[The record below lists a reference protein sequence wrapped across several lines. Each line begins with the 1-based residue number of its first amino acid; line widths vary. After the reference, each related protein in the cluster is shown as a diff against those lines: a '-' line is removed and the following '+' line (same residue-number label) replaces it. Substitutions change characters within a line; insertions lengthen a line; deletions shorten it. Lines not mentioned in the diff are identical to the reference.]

1 MGEPVARRLL
11 TVLAGDASAALVQ
24 AYSEAARERGLAE
37 DAGAANLAGLLSA
50 AYPALRAQILTR
62 PEDVVA
68 IAHGK
73 MSIPRDLAALRRLGL
88 TFVGDLEDPL
98 AVRRGLRLFAQR
110 ERLRVAARELLAS
123 EGGDV
128 DTTAREISD
137 IAQVC
142 IEIATDE
149 ALRWAEAR
157 FGAPVTAGGERC
169 AFTILGMGKLGGREL
184 NCGSDVDLLPFY
196 ETDEGEVRKG
206 GVSDGAS
213 PGVAPG
219 ARSTPGELT
228 DQTLHEHFARV
239 TQRLTATLEDAT
251 DEGMVW
257 RVDLRL
263 RPEGSRGPLVNALH
277 AAERYYETW
286 GRTWE
291 RAALLRAR
299 PVAGDLAFGQLV
311 LDALSPFVWRKVVDP
326 RIAIEMSDLVVRGRV
341 ELSSEP
347 ERDLKLGPG
356 GIREVEFFVQSLQ
369 LIWGG
374 RELSLRLSNTLD
386 SLRRLRGRGLVTDRE
401 SRELEAAY
409 LTLRRLEHRVQFATG
424 IQTHNLPRGELLE
437 IIAKT
442 VGFAT
447 GKELEKDLEKTR
459 RRVATRFASLT
470 RKLDK
475 ATAGSDPHLAALFVA
490 FDSGDE
496 GLVLT
501 ALAAS
506 AASADFST
514 SASADLARHLLAL
527 ARRPDFPLGATA
539 RDRHPELAAQLLEAL
554 ADAAD
559 PEQATRLL
567 AAFFTRLAT
576 PGVYARAMADDR
588 QVVRKLVGLFGASAF
603 LGESLV
609 FHPELVESVL
619 FAKGLPTPER
629 ALAHVDAEIKE
640 ATRRA
645 SEDEDREPEDV
656 LVGALRHAKSR
667 ILMEVGLAELSGELI
682 TREATM
688 VLSAVADATLEH
700 ATRYALAEKGL
711 TGGLSVIAMGKLGGR
726 EIGYGSDLDIF
737 FLYEPAEDDGASPA
751 AGARSTPD
759 DGSQS
764 ERYVRAAQRVLRL
777 VSAPHG
783 DGPGYELDTRLRPS
797 GSHGLLVVSLDAF
810 ARYHGLRADGTPHES
825 PPEAQDWERQAL
837 VRARPCAGDP
847 QLGERFAALAIKIAY
862 ERGAPDPE
870 RVHHLRMRM
879 EKELARESA
888 QVSSAP
894 GSVRPEAEPR
904 RHRYDVKLGHGGIV
918 DVEFAAQWLQ
928 MKHGADPRVRTT
940 DTETALS
947 ALEAGGYLET
957 SAAAVLREG
966 YAMLRRLEQA
976 LRVVHGTSAS
986 LIEEGAPGMAALARR
1001 MGFRDGPTTAS
1012 ETLFERYRAVTRD
1025 VRAAY
1030 LSVLQVTS
1038 K

>member
-1 MGEPVARRLL
+1 MLEKLL
-11 TVLAGDASAALVQ
+11 LKALAAKNENTAALAD
-24 AYSEAARERGLAE
+24 AYAEAAEARGLVDDAE
-37 DAGAANLAGLLSA
+37 AAMLAALLA
-50 AYPALRAQILTR
+50 TVYPALRTQTLTR

-73 MSIPRDLAALRRLGL
+73 MRLPRELPTLRHLGL
-88 TFVGDLEDPL
+88 LDAGTLEDPL
-98 AVRRGLRLFAQR
+98 LVRRGLRLFAQR

-142 IEIATDE
+142 IEIATEE

-157 FGAPVTAGGERC
+157 FGTPTTAAGARC
-169 AFTILGMGKLGGREL
+169 AFTMLGMGKLGGREL

-206 GVSDGAS
+206 GL
-213 PGVAPG
+213 
-219 ARSTPGELT
+219 TGEVT

-251 DEGMVW
+251 DEGIVW

-263 RPEGSRGPLVNALH
+263 RPEGSRGPLVNALS

-341 ELSSEP
+341 ELSTEP

-374 RELSLRLSNTLD
+374 REPSLRLSNTLD
-386 SLRRLRGRGLVTDRE
+386 ALRRLRSRGLVTDRE
-401 SRELEAAY
+401 SRELEVAY

-424 IQTHNLPRGELLE
+424 LQTHTLPRGELLE
-437 IIAKT
+437 TISRT
-442 VGFAT
+442 VGFASA
-447 GKELEKDLEKTR
+447 KELEKDLDKTR

-470 RKLDK
+470 RKLEK
-475 ATAGSDPHLAALFVA
+475 PTAGSDPHLAALFTA
-490 FDSGDE
+490 LDSGDE
-496 GLVLT
+496 ALVLA
-501 ALAAS
+501 ALAGPTAVPEGTARS
-506 AASADFST
+506 AASADFSN

-629 ALAHVDAEIKE
+629 ALTQVALEIKE
-640 ATRRA
+640 ATLGA
-645 SEDEDREPEDV
+645 GENEEREPEDV
-656 LVGALRHAKSR
+656 FVGALRHAKSR

-682 TREATM
+682 TREVTV

-700 ATRYALAEKGL
+700 ATRHALAEKGL
-711 TGGLSVIAMGKLGGR
+711 TGGLSVVAMGKLGGR

-737 FLYEPAEDDGASPA
+737 FLYDPGED
-751 AGARSTPD
+751 D
-759 DGSQS
+759 DGSKS

-810 ARYHGLRADGTPHES
+810 ARYHGLRVDGTPHES
-825 PPEAQDWERQAL
+825 APEAQDWERQAL
-837 VRARPCAGDP
+837 VKARPCAGDTA
-847 QLGERFAALAIKIAY
+847 LGARFAVLASKIAY
-862 ERGAPDPE
+862 ERGAPDAE

-879 EKELARESA
+879 EKELASESLRPNTA
-888 QVSSAP
+888 PVASSQW
-894 GSVRPEAEPR
+894 PEPMNR

-918 DVEFAAQWLQ
+918 DIEFAAQWLQ

-940 DTETALS
+940 DTDTALA
-947 ALEAGGYLET
+947 ALEACGYLET
-957 SAAAVLREG
+957 STAAVLREG

-986 LIEEGAPGMAALARR
+986 LIEEGAPGVGALARR
-1001 MGFRDGPTTAS
+1001 MGFRDAPPMTAS
-1012 ETLFERYRAVTRD
+1012 QTLFERYRAVTRD

-1030 LSVLQVTS
+1030 LSVLGIS
-1038 K
+1038 AA

>member
-1 MGEPVARRLL
+1 MKRLL
-11 TVLAGDASAALVQ
+11 HTLAGDSAGALSAAY
-24 AYSEAARERGLAE
+24 AEAAHERGVAVTGEVIALA
-37 DAGAANLAGLLSA
+37 ALLSA
-50 AYPALRAQILTR
+50 AYPALKAQILTR
-62 PEDVVA
+62 PQDVIA

-73 MSIPRDLAALRRLGL
+73 MRIARDLRTLRRLAL
-88 TFVGDLEDPL
+88 SFVADLGDPQ

-123 EGGDV
+123 ESGDI

-142 IEIATDE
+142 IEIATTE
-149 ALRWAEAR
+149 ALGWAAAR
-157 FGAPVTAGGERC
+157 FGPPVTSAGTPC
-169 AFTILGMGKLGGREL
+169 AFTVLGMGKLGGREL
-184 NCGSDVDLLPFY
+184 NCGSDVDLLLFY
-196 ETDEGEVRKG
+196 ETDDGEARLAV
-206 GVSDGAS
+206 GA
-213 PGVAPG
+213 APV
-219 ARSTPGELT
+219 E
-228 DQTLHEHFARV
+228 QTLHEHFARV

-251 DEGMVW
+251 DEGMCW

-263 RPEGSRGPLVNALH
+263 RPEGSRGPLVNALS

-299 PVAGDLAFGQLV
+299 PVAGDVAFGQEV

-326 RIAIEMSDLVVRGRV
+326 RIAVEMTDLVIRGRN

-356 GIREVEFFVQSLQ
+356 GIREAEFFVQSLQ

-374 RELSLRLSNTLD
+374 REPSLRVSNTLEA
-386 SLRRLRGRGLVTDRE
+386 LRRLRARGLVTDRE
-401 SRELEAAY
+401 SGELDAAY

-424 IQTHNLPRGELLE
+424 LQTHLLPRGELLE
-437 IIAKT
+437 TIART
-442 VGFAT
+442 VGFASS
-447 GKELEKDLEKTR
+447 KELEKDLDKTR

-470 RKLDK
+470 RKQTR
-475 ATAGSDPHLAALFVA
+475 AAGADPHLGAMFTAL
-490 FDSGDE
+490 DSGE
-496 GLVLT
+496 EALVLT
-501 ALAAS
+501 ALAEGAPGV
-506 AASADFST
+506 DFST
-514 SASADLARHLLAL
+514 PTSDLARHLLAL
-527 ARRPDFPLGATA
+527 TRRPDFPLGATT
-539 RDRHPELAAQLLEAL
+539 RDRHPELASTLLEAL

-576 PGVYARAMADDR
+576 PSVYARAMADDK

-619 FAKGLPTPER
+619 FAKGPPTPDR
-629 ALAHVDAEIKE
+629 ARRHV
-640 ATRRA
+640 
-645 SEDEDREPEDV
+645 EDEIADATIRANEHEDRDPADV
-656 LVGALRHAKSR
+656 FVGALRHANSR
-667 ILMEVGLAELSGELI
+667 IMMEVGLAELSGELL
-682 TREATM
+682 TREATT
-688 VLSAVADATLEH
+688 VLSALADVTLEH

-711 TGGLSVIAMGKLGGR
+711 TGGLTVVAMGKLGGR
-726 EIGYGSDLDIF
+726 AIGYGSDLDIF
-737 FLYEPAEDDGASPA
+737 FLYDPGEDE
-751 AGARSTPD
+751 
-759 DGSQS
+759 DGSLS

-797 GSHGLLVVSLDAF
+797 GSHGLLVVSLEAF
-810 ARYHGLRADGTPHES
+810 ARYHGLHQDGSPHDNA
-825 PPEAQDWERQAL
+825 PEAQDWERQAL
-837 VRARPCAGDP
+837 VKARPCAGDQ
-847 QLGERFAALAIKIAY
+847 QLGARFTVLAAKIAY

-879 EKELARESA
+879 EKELAREG
-888 QVSSAP
+888 P
-894 GSVRPEAEPR
+894 NRF
-904 RHRYDVKLGHGGIV
+904 DVKLGKGGIV

-928 MKHGADPRVRTT
+928 MKHGTDPRVRST
-940 DTETALS
+940 DTEIALS
-947 ALEAGGYLET
+947 ALEACGYLEAST
-957 SAAAVLREG
+957 AAVLREG

-986 LIEEGAPGMAALARR
+986 LIEEGAGGVAALARR
-1001 MGFRDGPTTAS
+1001 MGFRDGTVPAS
-1012 ETLFERYRAVTRD
+1012 VGLFERHRAVTRD

-1030 LSVLQVTS
+1030 LTVLGIPGA
-1038 K
+1038 KDPL

>member
-1 MGEPVARRLL
+1 VKRLL
-11 TVLAGDASAALVQ
+11 HALAGADSASPAGTLAL
-24 AYSEAARERGLAE
+24 AYAEAARERGVPSDTE
-37 DAGAANLAGLLSA
+37 VANLAALLSA
-50 AYPALRAQILTR
+50 AYPALRQQMLTR

-73 MSIPRDLAALRRLGL
+73 MRIARDLRSLRRLGL
-88 TFVGDLEDPL
+88 SFVGSLDDPD

-123 EGGDV
+123 EGGEGGDV
-128 DTTAREISD
+128 DTTARELSD
-137 IAQVC
+137 LAQVC
-142 IEIATDE
+142 IELATEE

-157 FGAPVTAGGERC
+157 FGTPVTKDGERC
-169 AFTILGMGKLGGREL
+169 AFTVLGMGKLGGREL

-196 ETDEGEVRKG
+196 DTDDGDVRKG
-206 GVSDGAS
+206 GV
-213 PGVAPG
+213 
-219 ARSTPGELT
+219 TGELT
-228 DQTLHEHFARV
+228 EQTLHEHFARV

-251 DEGMVW
+251 DEGISW

-263 RPEGSRGPLVNALH
+263 RPEGARGPLVNSLH

-299 PVAGDLAFGQLV
+299 PVAGDLAFGQVV
-311 LDALSPFVWRKVVDP
+311 LDALAPFVWRKVVDP
-326 RIAIEMSDLVVRGRV
+326 RIAREMSELVVRGRA

-347 ERDLKLGPG
+347 DRDLKLGPG

-374 RELSLRLSNTLD
+374 REPSLRLSNTLD

-424 IQTHNLPRGELLE
+424 HQTHILPRGELLE
-437 IIAKT
+437 TIAKT

-447 GKELEKDLEKTR
+447 GKELEKDLDKTK
-459 RRVATRFASLT
+459 RRVSTRFGSLT
-470 RKLDK
+470 RKLENSP
-475 ATAGSDPHLAALFVA
+475 GGDPQLAPLFA
-490 FDSGDE
+490 AIDSGE
-496 GLVLT
+496 EALVLT
-501 ALAAS
+501 ALLAPAGS
-506 AASADFST
+506 MSSVDFST
-514 SASADLARHLLAL
+514 SASPDLARHLLAL

-539 RDRHPELAAQLLEAL
+539 RDRHPELAPHLLEAL

-559 PEQATRLL
+559 PEQATRYL
-567 AAFFTRLAT
+567 ASFFTRLQT

-619 FAKGLPTPER
+619 FAKGPPTPDR
-629 ALAHVDAEIKE
+629 ARRHVDEEIAE
-640 ATRRA
+640 ALQRA
-645 SEDEDREPEDV
+645 SEHDDRDPEDV
-656 LVGALRHAKSR
+656 FVGALRHAKSR
-667 ILMEVGLAELSGELI
+667 IMMEVGLAELSGELL
-682 TREATM
+682 TREATT

-711 TGGLSVIAMGKLGGR
+711 DGGLAVVAMGKLGGR

-737 FLYEPAEDDGASPA
+737 FLYEPGED
-751 AGARSTPD
+751 D
-759 DGSQS
+759 DGSRS

-797 GSHGLLVVSLDAF
+797 GSHGLLVVSLEAF
-810 ARYHGLRADGTPHES
+810 ARYHGLKLDGTPHGNAIEGH
-825 PPEAQDWERQAL
+825 DWERQAL
-837 VRARPCAGDP
+837 VKARLCAGDAT
-847 QLGERFAALAIKIAY
+847 LGPPFAALATRVAY

-879 EKELARESA
+879 EKELARE
-888 QVSSAP
+888 AP
-894 GSVRPEAEPR
+894 P
-904 RHRYDVKLGHGGIV
+904 HRFDVKLGKGGIV

-947 ALEAGGYLET
+947 ALEACGYLET
-957 SAAAVLREG
+957 SIAAVLREG
-966 YAMLRRLEQA
+966 YTVLRRLEQA

-986 LIEEGAPGMAALARR
+986 LIEEGAPGVAALARR
-1001 MGFRDGPTTAS
+1001 MGFRDGPVTAS
-1012 ETLFERYRAVTRD
+1012 DSLFERYRGVTRD

-1030 LSVLQVTS
+1030 LSVLGIGAP
-1038 K
+1038 KDPL

>member
-1 MGEPVARRLL
+1 MKRLL
-11 TVLAGDASAALVQ
+11 HALAGDLAGPLAV
-24 AYSEAARERGLAE
+24 AYSEAARERGVPSDTEAASLA
-37 DAGAANLAGLLSA
+37 ALLSA
-50 AYPALRAQILTR
+50 AYPALRQQMLAR

-73 MSIPRDLAALRRLGL
+73 MRIARDLRSLRRLGL
-88 TFVGDLEDPL
+88 SFVGNLDDPE

-110 ERLRVAARELLAS
+110 ERLRVAARELLAT
-123 EGGDV
+123 EGGDGGDL
-128 DTTAREISD
+128 DTTARELSD
-137 IAQVC
+137 LAQVC
-142 IEIATDE
+142 IELATDE

-157 FGAPVTAGGERC
+157 FGTPVTKDGERC
-169 AFTILGMGKLGGREL
+169 AFTVLGMGKLGGREL

-196 ETDEGEVRKG
+196 DTDDGEVRKG
-206 GVSDGAS
+206 GA
-213 PGVAPG
+213 
-219 ARSTPGELT
+219 TGEIT

-251 DEGMVW
+251 DEGMCW

-263 RPEGSRGPLVNALH
+263 RPEGARGPLVNSLH

-299 PVAGDLAFGQLV
+299 AVAGDLAFGQSV
-311 LDALSPFVWRKVVDP
+311 LDALAPFVWRKVVDP
-326 RIAIEMSDLVVRGRV
+326 RIAREMTELVVRGRV

-374 RELSLRLSNTLD
+374 REPSLRLSNTLD

-424 IQTHNLPRGELLE
+424 LQTHILPRGELLE

-447 GKELEKDLEKTR
+447 GKDLEKDLDKTK
-459 RRVATRFASLT
+459 RRVSTRFGSLT
-470 RKLDK
+470 RKLENSPG
-475 ATAGSDPHLAALFVA
+475 ADPHLAPLFA
-490 FDSGDE
+490 AIDSGDE
-496 GLVLT
+496 ALVLA
-501 ALAAS
+501 ALLAPAGTIS
-506 AASADFST
+506 GVDFST

-539 RDRHPELAAQLLEAL
+539 RDRHPELASHLLEAL

-567 AAFFTRLAT
+567 AAFFTRLQT

-603 LGESLV
+603 LGEALV

-619 FAKGLPTPER
+619 FAKGPPTPER
-629 ALAHVDAEIKE
+629 ARRHVEEEIAE
-640 ATRRA
+640 AQQRA
-645 SEDEDREPEDV
+645 SEHDDRDPEDV
-656 LVGALRHAKSR
+656 FVGALRHAKSR
-667 ILMEVGLAELSGELI
+667 IMMEVGLAELSGELL
-682 TREATM
+682 TREATT

-711 TGGLSVIAMGKLGGR
+711 SGGLTVVAMGKLGGR

-737 FLYEPAEDDGASPA
+737 FLYEPGNDEDGA
-751 AGARSTPD
+751 R
-759 DGSQS
+759 S

-797 GSHGLLVVSLDAF
+797 GSHGLLVVSLEAF
-810 ARYHGLRADGTPHES
+810 AR
-825 PPEAQDWERQAL
+825 
-837 VRARPCAGDP
+837 
-847 QLGERFAALAIKIAY
+847 
-862 ERGAPDPE
+862 
-870 RVHHLRMRM
+870 
-879 EKELARESA
+879 
-888 QVSSAP
+888 
-894 GSVRPEAEPR
+894 
-904 RHRYDVKLGHGGIV
+904 
-918 DVEFAAQWLQ
+918 
-928 MKHGADPRVRTT
+928 
-940 DTETALS
+940 
-947 ALEAGGYLET
+947 
-957 SAAAVLREG
+957 
-966 YAMLRRLEQA
+966 
-976 LRVVHGTSAS
+976 
-986 LIEEGAPGMAALARR
+986 
-1001 MGFRDGPTTAS
+1001 
-1012 ETLFERYRAVTRD
+1012 
-1025 VRAAY
+1025 
-1030 LSVLQVTS
+1030 
-1038 K
+1038 

>member
-1 MGEPVARRLL
+1 MKRLL
-11 TVLAGDASAALVQ
+11 HTLAGDSAGALSAAY
-24 AYSEAARERGLAE
+24 AEAAHERGVAVTGEVIALA
-37 DAGAANLAGLLSA
+37 ALLSA
-50 AYPALRAQILTR
+50 AYPALKAQILTR
-62 PEDVVA
+62 PQDVIA

-73 MSIPRDLAALRRLGL
+73 MRIARDLRTLRRLAL
-88 TFVGDLEDPL
+88 SFVADLGDPQ

-123 EGGDV
+123 ESGDI

-142 IEIATDE
+142 IEIATTE
-149 ALRWAEAR
+149 ALGWAAAR
-157 FGAPVTAGGERC
+157 FGPPVTSAGTPC
-169 AFTILGMGKLGGREL
+169 AFTVLGMGKLGGREL
-184 NCGSDVDLLPFY
+184 NCGSDVDLLLFY
-196 ETDEGEVRKG
+196 ETDDGEARLAV
-206 GVSDGAS
+206 GA
-213 PGVAPG
+213 APV
-219 ARSTPGELT
+219 E
-228 DQTLHEHFARV
+228 QTLHEHFVRV

-251 DEGMVW
+251 DEGMCW

-263 RPEGSRGPLVNALH
+263 RPEGSRGPLVNALS

-299 PVAGDLAFGQLV
+299 PVAGDVAFGQEV

-326 RIAIEMSDLVVRGRV
+326 RIAVEMTDLVIRGRN

-356 GIREVEFFVQSLQ
+356 GIREAEFFVQSLQ

-374 RELSLRLSNTLD
+374 REPSLRVSNTLEA
-386 SLRRLRGRGLVTDRE
+386 LRRLRARGLVTDRE
-401 SRELEAAY
+401 SDELDAAY

-424 IQTHNLPRGELLE
+424 LQTHLLPRGELLE
-437 IIAKT
+437 TIART
-442 VGFAT
+442 VGFASS
-447 GKELEKDLEKTR
+447 KELEKDLDKTR

-470 RKLDK
+470 RKQTR
-475 ATAGSDPHLAALFVA
+475 AAGADPHLGAMFTAL
-490 FDSGDE
+490 DSGE
-496 GLVLT
+496 EALVLT
-501 ALAAS
+501 ALAEGAPGV
-506 AASADFST
+506 DFST
-514 SASADLARHLLAL
+514 PTADLARHLLAL
-527 ARRPDFPLGATA
+527 TRRPDFPLGATT
-539 RDRHPELAAQLLEAL
+539 RDRHPELASTLLEAL

-576 PGVYARAMADDR
+576 PSVYARAMADDK

-619 FAKGLPTPER
+619 FAKGPPTPDR
-629 ALAHVDAEIKE
+629 ARRHV
-640 ATRRA
+640 
-645 SEDEDREPEDV
+645 EDEIADATIRANEHEDRDPADV
-656 LVGALRHAKSR
+656 FVGALRHANSR
-667 ILMEVGLAELSGELI
+667 IMMEVGLAELSGELL
-682 TREATM
+682 TREATT
-688 VLSAVADATLEH
+688 VLSALADVTLEH

-711 TGGLSVIAMGKLGGR
+711 TGGLTVVAMGKLGGR
-726 EIGYGSDLDIF
+726 AIGYGSDLDIF
-737 FLYEPAEDDGASPA
+737 FLYDPGEDE
-751 AGARSTPD
+751 
-759 DGSQS
+759 DGSLS

-797 GSHGLLVVSLDAF
+797 GSHGLLVVSLEAF
-810 ARYHGLRADGTPHES
+810 ARYHGLHQDGSPHDNA
-825 PPEAQDWERQAL
+825 PEAQDWERQAL
-837 VRARPCAGDP
+837 VKARPCAGDQ
-847 QLGERFAALAIKIAY
+847 QLGARFTVLAAKIAY

-879 EKELARESA
+879 EKELAREG
-888 QVSSAP
+888 P
-894 GSVRPEAEPR
+894 NRF
-904 RHRYDVKLGHGGIV
+904 DVKLGKGGIV

-928 MKHGADPRVRTT
+928 MKHGTDPRVRST
-940 DTETALS
+940 DTEIALS
-947 ALEAGGYLET
+947 ALEACGYLEAST
-957 SAAAVLREG
+957 AAVLREG

-986 LIEEGAPGMAALARR
+986 LIEEGAGGVAALARR
-1001 MGFRDGPTTAS
+1001 MGFRDGTVPAS
-1012 ETLFERYRAVTRD
+1012 VGLFERHRAVTRD

-1030 LSVLQVTS
+1030 LTVLGIPGA
-1038 K
+1038 KDPL

>member
-1 MGEPVARRLL
+1 LH
-11 TVLAGDASAALVQ
+11 VLAGEGAGALVQ
-24 AYSEAARERGLAE
+24 GYADAAREHGLPHDAE
-37 DAGAANLAGLLSA
+37 VASLAALLSA
-50 AYPALRAQILTR
+50 AYPALRQQMLTR

-68 IAHGK
+68 IAHGE
-73 MSIPRDLAALRRLGL
+73 MRIARDLRTLRRLAL
-88 TFVGDLEDPL
+88 AFVGDLDDAL

-110 ERLRVAARELLAS
+110 ERLRIAARELLAS

-137 IAQVC
+137 LAQVC
-142 IEIATDE
+142 IELATDE
-149 ALRWAEAR
+149 ALRWATAR
-157 FGAPVTAGGERC
+157 FGTPVTASGEPC
-169 AFTILGMGKLGGREL
+169 AFTVLGMGKLGGREL

-196 ETDEGEVRKG
+196 ETDDGEVRKG
-206 GVSDGAS
+206 GA
-213 PGVAPG
+213 
-219 ARSTPGELT
+219 TGELME
-228 DQTLHEHFARV
+228 QTLHEHFARV

-251 DEGMVW
+251 DEGMCW

-299 PVAGDLAFGQLV
+299 PVAGDLAFGQSV

-326 RIAIEMSDLVVRGRV
+326 RIAREMTELVVRGRV
-341 ELSSEP
+341 ELSKEP

-356 GIREVEFFVQSLQ
+356 GIREAEFFVQSLQ

-374 RELSLRLSNTLD
+374 REPSLRLANTLD
-386 SLRRLRGRGLVTDRE
+386 SLRRLRSRGLVTDRE

-424 IQTHNLPRGELLE
+424 LQTHSLPRGELLE
-437 IIAKT
+437 TIAKT
-442 VGFAT
+442 VGFSS
-447 GKELEKDLEKTR
+447 GKELEKDLDKTR

-470 RKLDK
+470 RKQG
-475 ATAGSDPHLAALFVA
+475 AGGADPHLAGLFA
-490 FDSGDE
+490 AIDSGE
-496 GLVLT
+496 ESLVVT
-501 ALAAS
+501 ALAEGAPGV
-506 AASADFST
+506 DFST
-514 SASADLARHLLAL
+514 SVSADLARHLLSL

-539 RDRHPELAAQLLEAL
+539 RDRHPELASALLEAL

-567 AAFFTRLAT
+567 AAFFTRLAM

-629 ALAHVDAEIKE
+629 ALRHVADEIAEAKL
-640 ATRRA
+640 RA
-645 SEDEDREPEDV
+645 SEHEDRDPDDV
-656 LVGALRHAKSR
+656 FVGALRHAKSR
-667 ILMEVGLAELSGELI
+667 ITMEVGLAELSGELA
-682 TREATM
+682 TREATT
-688 VLSAVADATLEH
+688 VLSAVADGTLEH
-700 ATRYALAEKGL
+700 AVRYALAEKGL
-711 TGGLSVIAMGKLGGR
+711 EGGLSVVAMGKLGGR

-737 FLYEPAEDDGASPA
+737 FLYEPGAD
-751 AGARSTPD
+751 D
-759 DGSQS
+759 DGSRS

-783 DGPGYELDTRLRPS
+783 DGAGYELDTRLRPS
-797 GSHGLLVVSLDAF
+797 GSHGLLVVSVEAF
-810 ARYHGLRADGTPHES
+810 ARYHGLRADGTPHENA
-825 PPEAQDWERQAL
+825 PEGQDWERQAL
-837 VRARPCAGDP
+837 VKARICAGDVE
-847 QLGERFAALAIKIAY
+847 LGARFAALATKIAY

-879 EKELARESA
+879 ENELGRE
-888 QVSSAP
+888 
-894 GSVRPEAEPR
+894 G
-904 RHRYDVKLGHGGIV
+904 RHRFDVKLGKGGIV
-918 DVEFAAQWLQ
+918 DIEFAVQYLQ
-928 MKHGADPRVRTT
+928 MKYGADPRIRTT
-940 DTETALS
+940 DSETALA
-947 ALEAGGYLET
+947 ALETCGYLEAST
-957 SAAAVLREG
+957 AAVLREG

-986 LIEEGAPGMAALARR
+986 LIEEGAPGVAALARR
-1001 MGFRDGPTTAS
+1001 MGFRDGPLTAS
-1012 ETLFERYRAVTRD
+1012 EGLFERYRAVTRD

-1030 LSVLQVTS
+1030 LSVMQL
-1038 K
+1038 KPAADR

>member
-1 MGEPVARRLL
+1 MRRLL
-11 TVLAGDASAALVQ
+11 NALAGDSAPALVQ
-24 AYSEAARERGLAE
+24 AYVDAARERALPHDADAQSLA
-37 DAGAANLAGLLSA
+37 ALLCA
-50 AYPALRAQILTR
+50 AYPALRSQILTR

-68 IAHGK
+68 IARGK
-73 MSIPRDLAALRRLGL
+73 MRIARDLRTLRRLAL
-88 TFVGDLEDPL
+88 SFVGDLGDSA

-110 ERLRVAARELLAS
+110 ERLRVAARELLANA
-123 EGGDV
+123 GGEVDV
-128 DTTAREISD
+128 TAREVSD

-142 IEIATDE
+142 IEIATAE
-149 ALRWAEAR
+149 ALGWAQAR
-157 FGAPVTAGGERC
+157 FGSPMTASGEPC
-169 AFTILGMGKLGGREL
+169 AFTVLGMGKLGGREL
-184 NCGSDVDLLPFY
+184 NCGSDVDLLLFY
-196 ETDEGEVRKG
+196 DTDDGEVRK
-206 GVSDGAS
+206 DGA
-213 PGVAPG
+213 A
-219 ARSTPGELT
+219 TE
-228 DQTLHEHFARV
+228 QTLNEHFARV
-239 TQRLTATLEDAT
+239 TQRLTATLEDQT
-251 DEGMVW
+251 DDGMVW

-263 RPEGSRGPLVNALH
+263 RPEGSRGPLVNALS

-299 PVAGDLAFGQLV
+299 PVAGDLAFGQVV
-311 LDALSPFVWRKVVDP
+311 LDSLSPFVWRKIVDP
-326 RIAIEMSDLVVRGRV
+326 RIAIEMTDLVVRGRA
-341 ELSSEP
+341 ELSADP
-347 ERDLKLGPG
+347 DRDLKLGPG
-356 GIREVEFFVQSLQ
+356 GIREAEFFVQSLQ

-374 RELSLRLSNTLD
+374 REPSLRLSNTLD
-386 SLRRLRGRGLVTDRE
+386 SLRRLRSHGLVTDRE
-401 SRELEAAY
+401 SRELESAY

-424 IQTHNLPRGELLE
+424 LQTHTLPRGPLLE
-437 IIAKT
+437 TIALT

-447 GKELEKDLEKTR
+447 GKELEKDLDKTR

-470 RKLDK
+470 RKLEK
-475 ATAGSDPHLAALFVA
+475 GAAGGDPHLAGLFTA
-490 FDSGDE
+490 IDSGE
-496 GLVLT
+496 EVLVLT
-501 ALAAS
+501 ALAEGAPGV
-506 AASADFST
+506 DFS
-514 SASADLARHLLAL
+514 SSVSADLARHLLAL

-539 RDRHPELAAQLLEAL
+539 RDRHPELASMLLEAL

-576 PGVYARAMADDR
+576 PGVYARAMAEDK

-629 ALAHVDAEIKE
+629 ARRHVDAEVAE
-640 ATRRA
+640 AAQRA
-645 SEDEDREPEDV
+645 SEHDDRDPEDV
-656 LVGALRHAKSR
+656 FVGALRHAKSR
-667 ILMEVGLAELSGELI
+667 IMMEVGLAELSGELV

-711 TGGLSVIAMGKLGGR
+711 KGGLSVIAMGKLGGR

-737 FLYEPAEDDGASPA
+737 FLYEPSSEDD
-751 AGARSTPD
+751 
-759 DGSQS
+759 DGEQS
-764 ERYVRAAQRVLRL
+764 ERYIRAAQRVLRL

-797 GSHGLLVVSLDAF
+797 GSHGLLVVSLEAF
-810 ARYHGLRADGTPHES
+810 ARYHGVRPDGTTHES
-825 PPEAQDWERQAL
+825 APEGHDWERQAL
-837 VRARPCAGDP
+837 VKARPCAGDAD
-847 QLGERFAALAIKIAY
+847 LGKRFSTLATKIAY

-879 EKELARESA
+879 ETELARET
-888 QVSSAP
+888 
-894 GSVRPEAEPR
+894 REPLPLSTIGLKPAVLP

-928 MKHGADPRVRTT
+928 MKYGADPRVRTT

-947 ALEAGGYLET
+947 ALEACGYLEAA
-957 SAAAVLREG
+957 AAAVLREG

-986 LIEEGAPGMAALARR
+986 LIEEGAPGVAALARR
-1001 MGFRDGPTTAS
+1001 MGFRDGPSAS
-1012 ETLFERYRAVTRD
+1012 DSLFERYRAVTSD

-1030 LSVLQVTS
+1030 LSVLGIGAA
-1038 K
+1038 KDPL